1 MFRSFLQHCSGLADL
16 TLTEDREEAGAP
28 DPRTFFAAERTLLAW
43 IRTGLALMGFGFV
56 FARFGLFLRD
66 LAAMRGE
73 IAPRGGPGS
82 QWLGI
87 GLVVL
92 GVLVI
97 ALAAIQHVRLLG
109 RLRQG
114 RTLTQG
120 SSLLA
125 IVLSIALVGLG
136 LATAVYLVTLG

>member
-1 MFRSFLQHCSGLADL
+1 M
-16 TLTEDREEAGAP
+16 TEDREATGVP
-28 DPRTFFAAERTLLAW
+28 DPRTYLAAERTLLAW

-66 LAAMRGE
+66 LAAMRGG
-73 IAPRGGPGS
+73 IAPPPAPGS

-87 GLVVL
+87 ALVVL

-114 RTLTQG
+114 RPLTQR